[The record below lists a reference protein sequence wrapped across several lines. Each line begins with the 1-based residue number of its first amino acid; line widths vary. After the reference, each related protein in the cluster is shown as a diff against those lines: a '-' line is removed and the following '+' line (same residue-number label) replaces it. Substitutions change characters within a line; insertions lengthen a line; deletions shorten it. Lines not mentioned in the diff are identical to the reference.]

1 MIDVCL
7 KKHFAAGDESTGFS
21 LAVEFQV
28 PAGGITVLFG
38 PSGAGKSLTL
48 DCVAGFAN
56 PDEGHVLLDGQAL
69 FHSETKINLAP
80 QKRHCGYVFQN
91 YALFPHMTLR
101 ENLEFAAAT
110 LNKESRRQKV
120 DGALERFRLE
130 EVAGRY
136 PHQVSGG
143 QKQRCSLARAL
154 VGQSRMLLLDEPARG
169 LDTALRLELHTL
181 LRELRA
187 EYQIPMILV
196 THDLEECFAIGENML
211 VYEHGRILQSGK
223 PREILEH
230 PATPEIARIL
240 GYANIFPA
248 EVLAIDP
255 QQNTSQLQCFGQE
268 ITATWSPQHSGAQL
282 IWICALP
289 KELRL
294 CSNPGKNRIPV
305 QLLRQWEQPQGTK
318 LEFSHGITVEAKH
331 SELQALQNS
340 PNWFVELPPHA
351 LRTIG

>member
-1 MIDVCL
+1 MIEVRL
-7 KKHFAAGDESTGFS
+7 KKNYVAGNESAGFS
-21 LAVEFQV
+21 LEVEFQV
-28 PAGGITVLFG
+28 PAGITVLFG

-48 DCVAGFAN
+48 DCVAGFAK
-56 PDEGHVLLDGQAL
+56 PDCGHVILDGQPL
-69 FHSETKINLAP
+69 FDSETGINLPP

-101 ENLEFAAAT
+101 ENLAFAAAT
-110 LNKESRRQKV
+110 LSKKIRRQRV
-120 DGALERFRLE
+120 DGVLERFRLE

-169 LDTALRLELHTL
+169 LDAALQWELHSL
-181 LRELRA
+181 LRELRT

-196 THDLEECFAIGENML
+196 THNLEECFAVGKNML
-211 VYEHGRILQSGK
+211 VYGHGRILQSGK

-240 GYANIFPA
+240 GYTNVFQA
-248 EVLAIDP
+248 EILAINT
-255 QQNTSQLQCFGQE
+255 QQNTTQFRLFGQE
-268 ITATWSPQHSGAQL
+268 VTGRSSPQHAVGKSV
-282 IWICALP
+282 WICMSP
-289 KELRL
+289 EDIQL
-294 CSNPGKNRIPV
+294 CSSPGKNRIPV
-305 QLLRQWEQPQGTK
+305 QLLHQWEQPQSIK
-318 LEFSHGITVEAKH
+318 LEFSNGILVETKP
-331 SELQALQNS
+331 STLQALQNS
-340 PNWFVELPPHA
+340 RNWFVELPHA